1 MKTDKLFENVNR
13 LITLRDLSD
22 GLACS
27 DFARL
32 VWKEN
37 ILSALIFGKKLKKEK
52 GSFSDLS
59 VLMCTDYMR
68 RF

>member
-1 MKTDKLFENVNR
+1 MKTDKLFENVNGT
-13 LITLRDLSD
+13 IIMHDLSD

-52 GSFSDLS
+52 D
-59 VLMCTDYMR
+59 
-68 RF
+68 

>member
-1 MKTDKLFENVNR
+1 MKTDKLFENVNGT
-13 LITLRDLSD
+13 IIMHDLSD

-32 VWKEN
+32 VWKEY

-52 GSFSDLS
+52 D
-59 VLMCTDYMR
+59 
-68 RF
+68 